1 MKRTTA
7 MVVADG
13 LQGDAVADDI
23 FASDGD
29 LQAFFQQAV
38 RVYGFCSFNLV
49 GNLIWG
55 SWCTDWAIKGWFL
68 QELEVPAGGGG
79 GGQGAVEEELE
90 WLLNED
96 AFPAVETMEP
106 KQAVMGRRTTAAEPG
121 QRRCQHCGTT
131 ETPQWRQGPEG
142 RGTLCNACGVRY
154 RTGRLLPEY
163 RPVNSPSFSPE
174 VHSNRHHRIVEMRH
188 RPGLSATDM
197 NAVGAFT
204 LPTCQFPR
212 SSRSRRGVLNKKR
225 SRIHPDSRGSWYG
238 NGGKVWFLQG
248 LEVTAGVGG
257 ERAVAEEE
265 LDWLSK
271 KDALPAKETTE
282 RKPPVVGPQTTAA
295 VYRRRRALASSPSP
309 TWPSAGGVPGQR
321 RCRHCSTTETP
332 QWREGPEG
340 RGTLCNACGVRYG
353 KGRLVPQYRPL
364 SSPTF
369 SPELHSNIHRRVIQM
384 PLPGNIHS
392 CNHS

>member
-1 MKRTTA
+1 

-29 LQAFFQQAV
+29 LQAFFQQA
-38 RVYGFCSFNLV
+38 
-49 GNLIWG
+49 
-55 SWCTDWAIKGWFL
+55 
-68 QELEVPAGGGG
+68 ELEVPAGGGG
-79 GGQGAVEEELE
+79 AGLEELE

-106 KQAVMGRRTTAAEPG
+106 KQAVTGRRTTAAEPG

-163 RPVNSPSFSPE
+163 RPVNSPTFSPQ
-174 VHSNRHHRIVEMRH
+174 VHSNRHHRVVEMHH
-188 RPGLSATDM
+188 RRGSSARDM
-197 NAVGAFT
+197 NA
-204 LPTCQFPR
+204 
-212 SSRSRRGVLNKKR
+212 
-225 SRIHPDSRGSWYG
+225 
-238 NGGKVWFLQG
+238 G
-248 LEVTAGVGG
+248 LEVTAGAGG
-257 ERAVAEEE
+257 EGAAAEEE
-265 LDWLSK
+265 LDWLSN

-282 RKPPVVGPQTTAA
+282 RKPPVVRPQTMAA

-332 QWREGPEG
+332 QWRQGPEG
-340 RGTLCNACGVRYG
+340 RGTLCNACGVSYG
-353 KGRLVPQYRPL
+353 KGHLVPQYRPL

-384 PLPGNIHS
+384 PLPVPVNIDS
-392 CNHS
+392 ITQ

>member
-1 MKRTTA
+1 

-13 LQGDAVADDI
+13 LHGDAVADDI

-29 LQAFFQQAV
+29 LQAFFQQA
-38 RVYGFCSFNLV
+38 
-49 GNLIWG
+49 
-55 SWCTDWAIKGWFL
+55 
-68 QELEVPAGGGG
+68 ELEVPAGGGG
-79 GGQGAVEEELE
+79 GGRGAVEEELE

-106 KQAVMGRRTTAAEPG
+106 KQAVMGRRTAAAEPG

-163 RPVNSPSFSPE
+163 RPVNSPTFSPQ
-174 VHSNRHHRIVEMRH
+174 VHSNRHHRVVEMHH
-188 RPGLSATDM
+188 RRGSSARDT
-197 NAVGAFT
+197 NAVGSFT

-212 SSRSRRGVLNKKR
+212 GSRSRRGVVNKKR

-248 LEVTAGVGG
+248 LEVTAGAGG
-257 ERAVAEEE
+257 EEAAAEEE
-265 LDWLSK
+265 LDWLSM

-282 RKPPVVGPQTTAA
+282 RKPPVVGPQTMAA

-309 TWPSAGGVPGQR
+309 TWPSAGGVPLPGQR

-340 RGTLCNACGVRYG
+340 RGTLCNACGVSYG
-353 KGRLVPQYRPL
+353 KGHLVPQYRPL

-369 SPELHSNIHRRVIQM
+369 SPELHSNIHRRVLQM
-384 PLPGNIHS
+384 QLPVPGNIYS
-392 CNHS
+392 ITQ